1 MLGNCQ
7 IFHNHGHN
15 TSKQNN
21 LLFTC
26 LNPHIMII
34 FHLLRLVA
42 WAQKHNK
49 KDGEK
54 NESEIC

>member
-1 MLGNCQ
+1 
-7 IFHNHGHN
+7 
-15 TSKQNN
+15 
-21 LLFTC
+21 
-26 LNPHIMII
+26 MII
-34 FHLLRLVA
+34 FRLLRLVA